1 MASLQTPI
9 TPATGTT
16 TKSFSSSFTQNVS
29 SWPLFSNSSKKCA
42 IKSLKHKVTCNS
54 GSSDHNLDRR
64 DILLGLGGLAGAVN
78 LTSVP
83 SVGAAPLAAP
93 DISKCGTT
101 AMSGFRPGE
110 STPTGGDCCPPNANQ
125 IMDFVFPKDQAFK
138 VRPAAHLLSPKYIAK
153 FNEAIKRMKELP
165 ADDPRNF
172 LQQAHIHCAY
182 CNGAYTQSSSGFPD
196 IEIQIHNSWLF
207 FPFHRWYLYFYE
219 RILGSLI
226 DDPTFALPFWN
237 WDTPAGMTI
246 PYYFNDSKSAL
257 FDSKRNQA
265 HLKGVVDLGYN
276 GKDSDTTDLDK
287 VKNNL
292 AIMYRQMVT
301 NATDPTAFFGG
312 EYRAGIEPISGGGSV
327 EQSPHTPVHRWV
339 GDPRETNGENL
350 GNFYS
355 AGRDTLFYCHH
366 SNVDRMWSL
375 WKMLGGKHKDIT
387 DPDWLNAS
395 FVFYDENKNLVRV
408 YVKDCL
414 FTNQL
419 GYDYQRVDVPWLKSK
434 PVPRAP
440 KSGIAKKLVGKVA
453 KAPDVTFPVKL
464 DKIVKVL
471 VPRPKKSRSKKEKE
485 EKEELLIIQGI
496 TYDSEKYVKFDV
508 YVNDEDD
515 DASAP
520 DQTEFAGSFAQLPHK
535 HKGKSQSKTNFR
547 AGLTELLEELEADD
561 DDNVLVTVVPRS
573 GSEDITI
580 DAIKIIYA

>member
-1 MASLQTPI
+1 MSSLTTSSP
-9 TPATGTT
+9 TVARTT
-16 TKSFSSSFTQNVS
+16 TKPYSSFTKTYS
-29 SWPLFSNSSKKCA
+29 SWPLFTKTSKKYA
-42 IKSLKHKVTCNS
+42 IKSLKHKVSCNA
-54 GSSDHNLDRR
+54 GSSENYLNNLDRR
-64 DILLGLGGLAGAVN
+64 NVLLGLGGLAGAVN

-93 DISKCGTT
+93 DISKCGTNPLT
-101 AMSGFRPGE
+101 GFKPGG
-110 STPTGGDCCPPNANQ
+110 STPTGGDCCPPDSSQ
-125 IMDFVFPKDQAFK
+125 IMDFKFPNNQAFK

-153 FNEAIKRMKELP
+153 FNEAIKRMKALP
-165 ADDPRNF
+165 EDDPRNF

-246 PYYFNDSKSAL
+246 PKYFNDPKSAL
-257 FDSKRNQA
+257 FDTKRNQA

-276 GKDSDTTDLDK
+276 GKDTDATDIEK

-312 EYRAGIEPISGGGSV
+312 EYRAGKEPISGGGSV

-339 GDPRETNGENL
+339 GDPRE
-350 GNFYS
+350 
-355 AGRDTLFYCHH
+355 
-366 SNVDRMWSL
+366 SN
-375 WKMLGGKHKDIT
+375 DIT
-387 DPDWLNAS
+387 DADWLNTS

-414 FTNQL
+414 LTNQL

-440 KSGIAKKLVGKVA
+440 RSGVAKKLIGKV
-453 KAPDVTFPVKL
+453 KKSDDVVFPVKL
-464 DKIVKVL
+464 DKTVKVL
-471 VPRPKKSRSKKEKE
+471 VPRPKKSRTKKEKE
-485 EKEELLIIQGI
+485 DKEELLIIQGI

-515 DASAP
+515 DEETAP
-520 DQTEFAGSFAQLPHK
+520 DSTEFAGSFAQLPHK
-535 HKGKSQSKTNFR
+535 HKGKTSSKTNFR